1 MGQYF
6 KIVNLDKREYIK
18 PDSNKL
24 WEFCANNE
32 ARLLP
37 WLLAKGP
44 QDGTNLSHTD
54 RNGEPIERREGED
67 FDAYL
72 KRVNEGANAPIGQ
85 GHFKTPG
92 RWAGDRIV
100 VVGDYDESG
109 LYSEVKKDGWKEI
122 SAEVIPE
129 LNEFLGIKKLKVG
142 GPGYIMPDMV
152 AASGGALYT
161 DPKIEVPQTENLSK
175 LPSPSEQK
183 SGPGEIAEG
192 WRKHKTHREETQ
204 AIKKALEKAGIK
216 AKVGHDTGTAWG
228 WLVINLGPNPSGLEH
243 RKMEGTPTPWLCGCD
258 CPACKRND
266 ELRQETLRVAQEA
279 TGRRGDYDGE
289 ISILTQ

>member
-6 KIVNLDKREYIK
+6 RIVNLDKQEYID

-24 WEFCANNE
+24 WELCANNE

-44 QDGTNLSHTD
+44 QDGTSLSHTD
-54 RNGEPIERREGED
+54 RNGELIERRKGED
-67 FDAYL
+67 FDAYIE
-72 KRVNEGANAPIGQ
+72 RVGEEANVPIGQ
-85 GHFKTPG
+85 GRFKTPG
-92 RWAGDRIV
+92 RWAGDRVV

-109 LYSEVKKDGWKEI
+109 LYQRAKKEFKEI

-129 LNEFLGIKKLKVG
+129 LNEFLGIEKLKVG

-152 AASGGALYT
+152 ATSGGGIYT
-161 DPKIEVPQTENLSK
+161 DPKIETPQTENLSK
-175 LPSPSEQK
+175 SPGPSEQK

-192 WRKHKTHREETQ
+192 WRKHRTHREETQ
-204 AIKKALEKAGIK
+204 AVKKALEKAGIK

-243 RKMEGTPTPWLCGCD
+243 RKMEGTPTPWLCAGG
-258 CPACKRND
+258 CPACERNR
-266 ELRQETLRVAQEA
+266 ELRDQTLRIAQEV
-279 TGRRGDYDGE
+279 TGRHGDYDGE
-289 ISILTQ
+289 ISILMQ